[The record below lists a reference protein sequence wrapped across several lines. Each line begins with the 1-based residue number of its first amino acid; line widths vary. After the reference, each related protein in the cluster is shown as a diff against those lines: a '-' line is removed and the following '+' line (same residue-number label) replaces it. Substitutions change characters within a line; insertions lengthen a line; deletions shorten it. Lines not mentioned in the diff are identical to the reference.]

1 MATTQ
6 KFNSRSPTIRRILKE
21 AAEISNAPS
30 PDYTATPLESD
41 LFEWHFTLT
50 GPPNSSYAG
59 GIYHG
64 RIVLPPTYPLR
75 PPSFRFTTPSGRF
88 EANREICLSISGHHE
103 ETWQPAWGVRT
114 ALVALR
120 SFMETDARGQL
131 GGLDTSDAVRRR
143 LAAES
148 RAWRC
153 AVCAR
158 TNEEI
163 VRECEDRCKELEAS
177 SSGSGSGANGAVEVP
192 TELKMGFRDEMEK
205 KEKEKTAAAA
215 TGAGAEAGD
224 SRDGDDARDDDSESA
239 QLAEGFVQT
248 GPVRQEP
255 PPAAPP
261 SALPARPAQG
271 VPAPT
276 GALAPRMDPA
286 GQVDTAG
293 VRRVDPNAG
302 VPPWLDYV
310 IMSLAVL
317 LIAMLLKVLGGF

>member
-1 MATTQ
+1 MATP
-6 KFNSRSPTIRRILKE
+6 KFNSKSPTIRRILKE
-21 AAEISNAPS
+21 AAELSSSPS

-41 LFEWHFTLT
+41 LFEWHFTLR
-50 GPPNSSYAG
+50 GPPRSAYEG

-131 GGLDTSDAVRRR
+131 GGLDASDAVRRR

-148 RAWRC
+148 RSWRC
-153 AVCAR
+153 AACAKS
-158 TNEEI
+158 NEEI
-163 VRECEDRCKELEAS
+163 IRECEERCRALEAEAGPS
-177 SSGSGSGANGAVEVP
+177 DRREVEVP
-192 TELKMGFRDEMEK
+192 AELKMGFRDEMEK
-205 KEKEKTAAAA
+205 QKA
-215 TGAGAEAGD
+215 AGAAKD
-224 SRDGDDARDDDSESA
+224 DDAESA

-248 GPVRQEP
+248 APARHDP
-255 PPAAPP
+255 PPPAPP
-261 SALPARPAQG
+261 SASPARPAQG

-276 GALAPRMDPA
+276 ATVPLTDPA
-286 GQVDTAG
+286 GRVDTAG
-293 VRRVDPNAG
+293 VTRVDPNAG
-302 VPPWLDYV
+302 APVWIDYA
-310 IMSLAVL
+310 IISLVAMLV
-317 LIAMLLKVLGGF
+317 AMLLKVLGGY

>member
-1 MATTQ
+1 M
-6 KFNSRSPTIRRILKE
+6 KE
-21 AAEISNAPS
+21 AAEISNSPS

-41 LFEWHFTLT
+41 LFEWHFTLR
-50 GPPNSSYAG
+50 GPPHSVYAE

-120 SFMETDARGQL
+120 SFMETDAAGQL

-158 TNEEI
+158 SNLDI
-163 VRECEDRCKELEAS
+163 VRECEERCRELDAQNGGEGSSAAGAAARKE
-177 SSGSGSGANGAVEVP
+177 VEVP
-192 TELKMGFRDEMEK
+192 AELKMGFRDEMG
-205 KEKEKTAAAA
+205 KEKEKGNAAA
-215 TGAGAEAGD
+215 GAGASAETT
-224 SRDGDDARDDDSESA
+224 SRNDESDAETA

-248 GPVRQEP
+248 VPLERQGP
-255 PPAAPP
+255 PPPVPAPVPP
-261 SALPARPAQG
+261 SAMSARPAQG

-276 GALAPRMDPA
+276 AITPPRTDPA
-286 GQVDTAG
+286 GRIDTAG
-293 VRRVDPNAG
+293 VRRIDPNAG
-302 VPPWLDYV
+302 VPPWVDYA
-310 IMSLAVL
+310 IMSLVVL
-317 LIAMLLKVLGGF
+317 FVAMLFKVLGGF